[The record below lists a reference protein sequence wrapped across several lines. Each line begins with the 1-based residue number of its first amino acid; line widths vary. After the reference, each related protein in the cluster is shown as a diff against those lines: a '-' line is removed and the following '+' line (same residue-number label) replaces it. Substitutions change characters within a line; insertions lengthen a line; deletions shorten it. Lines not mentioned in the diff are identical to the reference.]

1 MHPIDHYETLR
12 RGREELLRRAE
23 YERMARKA
31 MAGQRKKNR
40 TIQMAADWLGFCLV
54 NLGAKLEQFGA
65 FGKRQ
70 PTPTTTKRVDIRPLS
85 KISPHH

>member
-31 MAGQRKKNR
+31 RAEQRKNR
-40 TIQMAADWLGFCLV
+40 TIHMVADWLGFRLV
-54 NLGAKLEQFGA
+54 NLGEKLEQFGA

-70 PTPTTTKRVDIRPLS
+70 PTPTTTKREDIRTLS
-85 KISPHH
+85 KISPHN